1 MSSKGKIPG
10 LQTGVRSGS
19 AKKKKKDTRDNSGIN
34 NAAAINSSDEDDRL
48 LVPKLS
54 QHRLSSSKAGEPEP
68 IAGSSSRGFILG
80 KHTAAIN
87 KFITAYTISIVGR
100 VFHSSEANHVR
111 DEALCLAALTL
122 NIFASADEYEQHI
135 REHPAEFAQWKKK
148 NNASVRQAASVSIQN
163 ACD

>member
-1 MSSKGKIPG
+1 MQVRGGNYFGAAGEKIISTAYRHVYI
-10 LQTGVRSGS
+10 LL
-19 AKKKKKDTRDNSGIN
+19 RDNSSIN
-34 NAAAINSSDEDDRL
+34 HDAAINSSDEDDRQ

-54 QHRLSSSKAGEPEP
+54 QHRLSSSKACEPEP
-68 IAGSSSRGFILG
+68 IADSSSRGFILG

-135 REHPAEFAQWKKK
+135 REHPALR
-148 NNASVRQAASVSIQN
+148 VRAVEKEK
-163 ACD
+163 